1 MRLRL
6 AKWHGILQ
14 HLWWRLRL
22 WSPLPR
28 ANTEPRPKPRPE
40 PAAHDEQLL
49 SGWKLA
55 LVGMVVVLVS
65 VGSFFI

>member
-28 ANTEPRPKPRPE
+28 ASANTEPRPE